1 MIIEKIKVQK
11 VHVWEH
17 AFLHLNFGDMLK
29 NTPQLMT
36 QN

>member
-17 AFLHLNFGDMLK
+17 AFLNLNIGDMLK

>member
-11 VHVWEH
+11 VRAWEH
-17 AFLHLNFGDMLK
+17 AFLNLNFGDMFK
-29 NTPQLMT
+29 NMPQLMT